1 MKSPLRWRIL
11 LFIAVPMVVL
21 TLATIWVVHGTV
33 SRRVHES
40 VDEDLR
46 RAAAVFEDMLGERAE
61 QLRVTSDVIVRDPRF
76 FSVLTLPGS
85 HKDRVY
91 RNTVAGVARD
101 FNTITHA
108 DLFEVIDLAGGPVAS
123 VGRDR
128 APEVFRSELVRS
140 AKRGKAAHGVLMA
153 GDRHFQVTATPVI
166 AGGRVAGVLV
176 VGARIGQELA
186 VKLRDLTRSDV
197 TFVSNGALSGST
209 LDEESDRAALLRALD
224 GPAAALSGPVELDGG
239 HGPYLTLARALPG
252 SRPADRQFYAVQR
265 SLRAETAFLGSMQ
278 ATLVQLG
285 LLAILLAVV
294 AGLLVSERITQPLQG
309 IVRAAVEIERGNYDY
324 PLTAEGRSHDE
335 IGYLARRFD
344 MMRQRERA
352 YVHTLE
358 ETARVKTEFISI
370 CSHEL
375 GTPISII
382 RGYQELLAD
391 SSMGPVSAD
400 QQKALR
406 AIAEAT
412 DTLER
417 IADDATR
424 VAQIESE
431 RLVLH
436 LDEHDVSELVK
447 TAVHR
452 VRDEAVGRS
461 IQVTL
466 ETERHLPPVRVD
478 GTRLAEA
485 IAHLVRNAFRF
496 TPDGGRVDVRTGW
509 RDGWLEI
516 EVADEGIGIPPEEH
530 GRIFELGVALRDPLH
545 HHSSATLAFRSAGL
559 GLGLTIARGNIE
571 AHGGTITV
579 ESEPGKGSRFLVRL
593 RPEAAEAYREAA

>member
-11 LFIAVPMVVL
+11 LFIAVPMAVL

-33 SRRVHES
+33 SRRVHDS
-40 VDEDLR
+40 VDQDLR
-46 RAAAVFEDMLGERAE
+46 RAAAVFEDMLGERAG
-61 QLRVTSDVIVRDPRF
+61 QLHITSDVIVRDPRF

-128 APEVFRSELVRS
+128 APEVFRSDLVRS
-140 AKRGKAAHGVLMA
+140 AAQGKAAHGVIMA
-153 GDRHFQVTATPVI
+153 GQRHFQVTATPVI

-176 VGARIGQELA
+176 VGARIGQDLA
-186 VKLRDLTRSDV
+186 ARLRDLTRSDV
-197 TFVSNGALSGST
+197 TFVSNGTLSGST
-209 LDEESDRAALLRALD
+209 LAEEGDRAALLRALE
-224 GPAAALSGPVELDGG
+224 GPETAMSGLVELDGG
-239 HGPYLTLARALPG
+239 NGPYLTLARPLPG

-265 SLRAETAFLGSMQ
+265 SLRAETAFLRSMQ

-285 LLAILLAVV
+285 LLAFLIAIV
-294 AGLLVSERITQPLQG
+294 AGLIVSERITQPLQG
-309 IVRAAVEIERGNYDY
+309 IVRAAEEIERGNYDF
-324 PLTAEGRSHDE
+324 PLGVEGRSQDE

-358 ETARVKTEFISI
+358 ETARVKSEFIDV

-375 GTPISII
+375 RTPISII
-382 RGYQELLAD
+382 RGFQELLVD
-391 SSMGPVSAD
+391 GRMGAEE
-400 QQKALR
+400 QKKALQ
-406 AIAEAT
+406 AIGEGT
-412 DTLER
+412 VVLER

-424 VAQIESE
+424 VAQIESK
-431 RLVLH
+431 RLVLSF
-436 LDEHDVSELVK
+436 DDHDVSELVK
-447 TAVHR
+447 KT
-452 VRDEAVGRS
+452 VRTVSEEAVGRS
-461 IQVTL
+461 IHVTL
-466 ETERHLPPVRVD
+466 ETERNLPLLRVD
-478 GTRLAEA
+478 ETRLGEA

-509 RDGWLEI
+509 RDGGLEI
-516 EVADEGIGIPPEEH
+516 EVADDGIGIPKEEH
-530 GRIFELGVALRDPLH
+530 ERIFELGVALRDSLH
-545 HHSSATLAFRSAGL
+545 HHSSATLAFRSSGL

-579 ESEPGKGSRFLVRL
+579 ESEPGKGSRFLVRI
-593 RPEAAEAYREAA
+593 RPEAGEAYREAA